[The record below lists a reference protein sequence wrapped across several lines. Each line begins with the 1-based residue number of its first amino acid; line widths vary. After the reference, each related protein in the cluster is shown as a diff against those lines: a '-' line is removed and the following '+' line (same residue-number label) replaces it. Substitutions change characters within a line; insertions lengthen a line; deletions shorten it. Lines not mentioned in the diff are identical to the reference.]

1 MIGIRSIRRTLLA
14 GLMITLSVVVGCTSS
29 NGNTSAGNTSSAKKI
44 KLSVSST
51 MSSED
56 RLKMMDETI
65 KVFNKKHPEV
75 EIVYG
80 AVGQDYNKNLKL
92 SFSSGEGDDV
102 VYLDDINQQM
112 LQQNNYLMDLT
123 SEVELMGY
131 LDKQIP
137 GAVEFNNIRTPGKYY
152 SVPFLMAPVVVYY
165 NKDIFKKLSLTP
177 PGTTDEF
184 QTILEKTKD
193 AGYTPMENS
202 GLSNYQLMWT
212 TYSLL
217 YGNVDMEDVNQ
228 FYYQKGV
235 TPAFETAMISALTKV
250 DDWVKK
256 GYYRKDMSS
265 IDGSALLPL
274 FAKGES
280 AMMVDGDW
288 NLPSYVD
295 MENVDVGVFPFP
307 RTNSNLP
314 NTIVNATDGAWAL
327 NAKLEGDKKQA
338 ALDFVDIFM
347 DPEVVKI
354 WSEGGLTSSIKH
366 DESTYKLSPLKQ
378 ELNKVVADT
387 PIGFY
392 LDNAVPGI
400 LDVITKETQRMMLS
414 EITPEQTWANIK
426 MEYEKLVKQAQTP

>member
-1 MIGIRSIRRTLLA
+1 MRIRGIKRTLTA
-14 GLMITLSVVVGCTSS
+14 GLVLALAFTAVGCSSS
-29 NGNTSAGNTSSAKKI
+29 NGNTSAGSTSGPKKI
-44 KLSVSST
+44 KLTVSST
-51 MSSED
+51 MSSND
-56 RLKMMDETI
+56 RIKMMDETI
-65 KVFNKKHPEV
+65 KVFNKKHPEIEV
-75 EIVYG
+75 AYT

-123 SEVELMGY
+123 SEVQSKGY

-165 NKDIFKKLSLTP
+165 NKDIFKKLNLTP
-177 PGTTDEF
+177 PKTVDEF
-184 QTILEKTKD
+184 QTILEKAKA

-212 TYSLL
+212 VYSLL
-217 YGNVDMEDVNQ
+217 YGNVDMKEVND
-228 FYYQKGV
+228 FYYQKGA
-235 TPAFETAMISALTKV
+235 TPAFETAMVSSLSKV
-250 DDWVKK
+250 EDWVKK
-256 GYYRKDMSS
+256 GYYRKDMAS
-265 IDGSALLPL
+265 IDDSALLPL
-274 FAKGES
+274 FSKGES

-295 MENVDVGVFPFP
+295 MKKVDVGVFPFP
-307 RTNSNLP
+307 RVNPDMP

-327 NAKLEGDKKQA
+327 NAKLENDKKQA
-338 ALDFVDIFM
+338 ALEFVDIFM
-347 DPEVVKI
+347 DPEVTKI
-354 WSEGGLTSSIKH
+354 WSEGGLTSSVKH

-378 ELNKVVADT
+378 ELNKAVADT
-387 PIGFY
+387 KIGFY

-400 LDVITKETQRMMLS
+400 LDVIAKETQRMMLAQ
-414 EITPEQTWANIK
+414 ITPQQTWDNIK
-426 MEYEKLVKQAQTP
+426 KEYEKLVKQAQKP